1 MPRILDSLLL
11 GYLVGRWRHPGTDA
25 LSEYLDDLLP
35 RGRQRR
41 VARHLDGCKRC
52 RVELDSLRMTVGLL
66 QRMPQVEPSRSF
78 VFAAPPLVERPPR
91 LRGAPNWA
99 LAAAGASLA
108 LLLAVLVSAD
118 MAGVLQG
125 DGEGGSQESASTMA
139 MDEVPPAAAP
149 IAEAAAAPAP
159 SPAAGPAPVA
169 AAAATPTSP
178 PEQLYTRAPVEPLG
192 VTVTVQHDEDH
203 GSEEDVVVEIP
214 QSDVDM
220 LESQARVSPDSQ
232 SEEKKD
238 ADSPEE
244 PVAAAAAA
252 APEPEAAMSTPFTTS
267 MPAPPT
273 PAASASTSVPT
284 PLSTGTLAP
293 TSRSV
298 ATPTPPPPGTPAPP
312 AAAAPAPTP
321 LATPAP
327 APTPLATPA
336 PAPTPVATPARIRTS
351 VPTVP
356 PRTPAPTPVPTSA
369 STPAPSPMVEAS
381 TATAEPTPTP
391 SPTPAPETAPLAAVP
406 TGESSP
412 EAGQQIGLTSEAQ
425 AETRMPEPQVA
436 SQLLGSEV
444 DEADEGSTRVVWR
457 VVEGL
462 LAALVVI
469 MLGLFFWKW
478 RRSGT
483 L

>member
-35 RGRQRR
+35 GGRQRR
-41 VARHLDGCKRC
+41 VARHLDGCERC

-66 QRMPQVEPSRSF
+66 QRMPQVEPSRTF

-91 LRGAPNWA
+91 LQSAPNWA

-125 DGEGGSQESASTMA
+125 DGEGVSQESVSTMA

-149 IAEAAAAPAP
+149 IAEVAAAPAP
-159 SPAAGPAPVA
+159 SPPAGSAPVA

-203 GSEEDVVVEIP
+203 GSEEDGVVEIP

-220 LESQARVSPDSQ
+220 LESQATVSPDSQ

-273 PAASASTSVPT
+273 PAASASTNVPT
-284 PLSTGTLAP
+284 PLSTGTPAT

-298 ATPTPPPPGTPAPP
+298 ATPTPPPPGTPAPTPAPP
-312 AAAAPAPTP
+312 AAA
-321 LATPAP
+321 
-327 APTPLATPA
+327 A

-351 VPTVP
+351 VPTVA

-369 STPAPSPMVEAS
+369 STPAPNQMVEAS
-381 TATAEPTPTP
+381 TATAEPTLTP
-391 SPTPAPETAPLAAVP
+391 SPTPAPETATPAAVP

-412 EAGQQIGLTSEAQ
+412 EAGQRIADLTSEAQ

-444 DEADEGSTRVVWR
+444 DEADEGSTSVVWR